1 MASRPVAINIP
12 HNLSQEQAR
21 SQIALGFSGISKQF
35 TGSMLGMIQMTERWE
50 GDRLHFEGGALG
62 QKVTGR
68 LDVLADSIQ
77 IQLDLPEF
85 LIAIA
90 DRVIAG
96 VKLQTQK
103 LLAKR

>member
-1 MASRPVAINIP
+1 MASRPVAISIP
-12 HNLSQEQAR
+12 HNLGKEQAR

-35 TGSMLGMIQMTERWE
+35 TGGMLSMIQMTERWE

-77 IQLDLPEF
+77 IQVDLPEF

-90 DRVIAG
+90 DKVMAG
-96 VKLQTQK
+96 VKVQTQK
-103 LLAKR
+103 LLAQK